1 MNPIGTLQLEKLL
14 YAYVLHLVE
23 KLILKLRQFI
33 IRANNYGA
41 SNKST
46 ELFLGFL
53 TPYRNSFPTLN
64 WLSLIYFTLLIS
76 HLAYFILVDNWHIN
90 YCYRLRRS
98 SHYHRGNGS
107 TFQHLLSAITN
118 IRNLPLPLVA
128 FHSTG
133 LCCYAISNSV
143 RRSDTHMRPIKWSID

>member
-64 WLSLIYFTLLIS
+64 
-76 HLAYFILVDNWHIN
+76 
-90 YCYRLRRS
+90 
-98 SHYHRGNGS
+98 
-107 TFQHLLSAITN
+107 
-118 IRNLPLPLVA
+118 
-128 FHSTG
+128 
-133 LCCYAISNSV
+133 
-143 RRSDTHMRPIKWSID
+143 